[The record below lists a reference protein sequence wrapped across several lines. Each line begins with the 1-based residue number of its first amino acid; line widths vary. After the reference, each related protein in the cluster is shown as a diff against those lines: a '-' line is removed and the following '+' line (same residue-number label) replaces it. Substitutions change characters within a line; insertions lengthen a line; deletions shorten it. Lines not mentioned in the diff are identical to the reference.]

1 VEERELG
8 RSGLRVSR
16 IVLGCGNFGGV
27 GSAPDWFGRGTG
39 EEEAFRIMDAAWEQ
53 GITTFDTADAYG
65 GGRSESFIGAWLRT
79 KSAIVRERIVLQT
92 KTFNPMD
99 SGHDS
104 GLSRSRIRRQIE
116 SSLRRLGVE
125 SVGLYLAHEFDPVVP
140 PTETVLAF
148 DELVRE
154 GKVGVVGASNFDEE
168 QLADAVGIAERD
180 ELVRYECVQNGYS
193 LLERRDRER
202 VIPFC
207 RDHGIGYQAFSPLA
221 GGWLTG
227 KYRRGEEPPPGS
239 RMTQR
244 PESYV
249 AYRRDSVF
257 SSVEALERES
267 AERGVSA
274 AALAL
279 AWLLAQPDVTA
290 VVIGPGRA
298 QHLEPVDGARRVQLS
313 AEERDALTELFE

>member
-16 IVLGCGNFGGV
+16 IVLGCGNFGGI
-27 GSAPDWFGRGTG
+27 GSAPAWFGRGTG
-39 EEEAFRIMDAAWEQ
+39 EEEAFRIMDAAWER

-79 KSAIVRERIVLQT
+79 KGASVRDRIVLQT

-104 GLSRSRIRRQIE
+104 GLARPRVRRQIE
-116 SSLRRLGVE
+116 SSLKRLGVE
-125 SVGLYLAHEFDPVVP
+125 SVGLYLAHEFDPAVP
-140 PTETVLAF
+140 SAETVHTF

-168 QLADAVGIAERD
+168 QLAEAVEIAER
-180 ELVRYECVQNGYS
+180 EGLVRYDCVQNGYS
-193 LLERRDRER
+193 LLERRDRETM
-202 VIPFC
+202 IPFC

-227 KYRRGEEPPPGS
+227 KYRRGETPPVGS

-244 PESYV
+244 PEPYLG
-249 AYRRDSVF
+249 YRRDSVF

-298 QHLEPVDGARRVQLS
+298 GHLEPVDGAQRVQLS
-313 AEERDALTELFE
+313 AEDRDALAELFE

>member
-1 VEERELG
+1 VEERQLG

-16 IVLGCGNFGGV
+16 IVLGCGNFGGI
-27 GSAPDWFGRGTG
+27 GSSPDWFGRGTD
-39 EEEAFRIMDAAWEQ
+39 EDEAFRIMDAAWEQ

-79 KSAIVRERIVLQT
+79 KGASVRDRIVLQT

-99 SGHDS
+99 EGHDS
-104 GLSRSRIRRQIE
+104 GLARSRIRRQIE

-125 SVGLYLAHEFDPVVP
+125 SVDLYLAHEFDPVVLP
-140 PTETVLAF
+140 EEPVLAF

-154 GKVGVVGASNFDEE
+154 GKVGVVGASNFDAA
-168 QLADAVGIAERD
+168 QLADALEISERGG
-180 ELVRYECVQNGYS
+180 LVRYECVQNGYS
-193 LLERRDRER
+193 LLERGDRES

-207 RDHGIGYQAFSPLA
+207 HEYGLGYQAFSPLA

-227 KYRRGEEPPPGS
+227 KYRRGEAPPRGS

-244 PESYV
+244 PEPYL
-249 AYRRDSVF
+249 AYRRESVF
-257 SSVEALERES
+257 SSVEALEQES
-267 AERGVSA
+267 AKCGVSA

-279 AWLLAQPDVTA
+279 TWLLAQPEVTA
-290 VVIGPGRA
+290 VVIGPGRVE
-298 QHLEPVDGARRVQLS
+298 HLEPVDGAQRLQLS
-313 AEERDALTELFE
+313 PAERDALTELFE

>member
-16 IVLGCGNFGGV
+16 IVLGCGNFGGI
-27 GSAPDWFGRGTG
+27 GSAPDWFGRGTDKKG
-39 EEEAFRIMDAAWEQ
+39 AFRIMDAAWDL
-53 GITTFDTADAYG
+53 GITAFDTADAYG

-79 KSAIVRERIVLQT
+79 KGANVRDRIVLQT

-99 SGHDS
+99 HGQDS
-104 GLSRSRIRRQIE
+104 GLARSRVRRQIE
-116 SSLRRLGVE
+116 SSLSRLGVE
-125 SVGLYLAHEFDPVVP
+125 SVGLYLAHEFDPVAP
-140 PTETVLAF
+140 PAETVLVF

-154 GKVGVVGASNFDEE
+154 GKVGAVGASNFDAE
-168 QLADAVGIAERD
+168 QLAEAVEIAER
-180 ELVRYECVQNGYS
+180 EGLVRYECVQNGYS
-193 LLERRDRER
+193 LLERRDSET

-207 RDHGIGYQAFSPLA
+207 REHGVGYQAFSPLA

-227 KYRRGEEPPPGS
+227 KYRRGEAPPTGS

-244 PESYV
+244 PEPYL

-279 AWLLAQPDVTA
+279 SWLVAQPDVTA
-290 VVIGPGRA
+290 VVIGPGRTE
-298 QHLEPVDGARRVQLS
+298 HLEPVDGAQRLQLS
-313 AEERDALTELFE
+313 AAERDALTELFE